1 MIKDNDCV
9 TIEFNAY
16 DAENKALFDT
26 TSQAVAK
33 KYGLEQEEKSY
44 SPITIIV
51 GKGFVVKG
59 LDGSLIGKKE
69 GDSYETN
76 ISAEKGFGIWS
87 SKLTENIRI
96 NTFIEKEINPVK
108 GMFVNIDDRMA
119 KISFVGN
126 RLVKVD
132 YNHPLCNKDL
142 IYEVKVKKI
151 VTDDEERVKCVI
163 SNVFG
168 DNFKAS
174 LKGDELK
181 ISGKTEIPKQFQDL
195 MAKELKEM
203 LKKDYKL
210 VFETE

>member
-26 TSQAVAK
+26 TSNAVAK
-33 KYGLEQEEKSY
+33 KHGLEQEGKLY
-44 SPITIIV
+44 SPVTIIV
-51 GKGFVVKG
+51 GKGFIVKG
-59 LDGSLIGKKE
+59 LDESLIGKKE
-69 GDSYETN
+69 EESYEIT
-76 ISAEKGFGIWS
+76 IPAQKGFGVWS

-108 GMFVNIDDRMA
+108 GMYVNIDEKMA

-132 YNHPLCNKDL
+132 YNHPLCNKNL
-142 IYEVKVKKI
+142 FYEVKVKKI
-151 VTDDEERVKCVI
+151 VKDEEKRVKCVI

-174 LKGDELK
+174 VKDDELK
-181 ISGKTEIPKQFQDL
+181 IKGKTKIPKQIQEL
-195 MAKELKEM
+195 IGKEIKEM

>member
-1 MIKDNDCV
+1 MIKNNDCV

-16 DAENKALFDT
+16 DAQNRALFDT

-33 KYGLEQEEKSY
+33 KHGLEQEEKTY
-44 SPITIIV
+44 TPIDIIV

-59 LDGSLIGKKE
+59 LDESLIGKKE
-69 GDSYETN
+69 GDSYEVT
-76 ISAEKGFGIWS
+76 IPAIKGFGLWS

-119 KISFVGN
+119 KISFVGD

-151 VTDDEERVKCVI
+151 IEDEEERARCVI
-163 SNVFG
+163 NNVFG
-168 DNFKAS
+168 NNFKAS
-174 LKGDELK
+174 LKGNELK
-181 ISGKTEIPKQFQDL
+181 IKGKTQIPKQFQEL
-195 MAKELKEM
+195 IEKELKEM

>member
-1 MIKDNDCV
+1 MIKENDCV
-9 TIEFNAY
+9 EIEFNAY

-33 KYGLEQEEKSY
+33 KYGLEQEEKTY
-44 SPITIIV
+44 NPITIIV
-51 GKGFVVKG
+51 GKGFIVKG
-59 LDGSLIGKKE
+59 VDESLIGKKE
-69 GDSYETN
+69 GDSYEIT
-76 ISAEKGFGIWS
+76 IPAEKGFGLWS

-119 KISFVGN
+119 KISFVGD

-132 YNHPLCNKDL
+132 YNHPLCNKSL
-142 IYEVKVKKI
+142 LYEVKIKKI
-151 VTDDEERVKCVI
+151 IEDEEQRAKCVI

-181 ISGKTEIPKQFQDL
+181 IKGKTQIPKQFQEL
-195 MAKELKEM
+195 IEKELKEM

>member
-1 MIKDNDCV
+1 MIKNNDCV
-9 TIEFNAY
+9 EIEYNAY
-16 DAENKALFDT
+16 DAETKALFDT
-26 TSQAVAK
+26 TSNAAAK
-33 KYGLEQEEKSY
+33 KHGLEQEGKKY
-44 SPITIIV
+44 SPINIIV
-51 GKGFVVKG
+51 GKGFVIKG
-59 LDGSLIGKKE
+59 LDESLVGKKE
-69 GDSYETN
+69 GDEYN
-76 ISAEKGFGIWS
+76 IAIPAEKGFGIWS

-108 GMFVNIDDRMA
+108 GMFVNIDGKMA
-119 KISFVGN
+119 RVSFVGD

-132 YNHPLCNKDL
+132 YNHPLANKSL

-151 VTDDEERVKCVI
+151 IEDEKERAECIV

-174 LKGDELK
+174 LNGDELK
-181 ISGKTEIPKQFQDL
+181 IKGKAEIPKQLREL
-195 MAKELKEM
+195 MEKELKEM